1 VSSVCLSVRPPAIFF
16 CEITYRISMKFGFVV
31 DRKIWLLGEFNFG
44 QYLTNTIPTFY
55 ETRFILDHFF
65 SKNFIL

>member
-1 VSSVCLSVRPPAIFF
+1 
-16 CEITYRISMKFGFVV
+16 MKFGFVV